1 MSVAIPVPKGLG
13 TVHRIT
19 VGTGPRCAL
28 CSHSPEPDSA
38 GLGCP
43 GQHHPTAAEL
53 LRPRPSSAVGRRPA
67 AQLPFRT
74 HPGEPLV
81 HNRHHEHT
89 NRQETPIGPDN
100 SPASC
105 TGSNAPGVPAPGVA
119 GSVRRQGAPDR
130 QAATEGGP
138 QPGGDR
144 QAESL
149 SKRRQRTRQPKKR
162 KRLKQP
168 SCRMNAAEFKRFTDA
183 AAYCEMSNAA
193 FLAYAVDKATRDLSR
208 TAAEIA
214 TEREVIEELFA
225 ARRHL
230 GRIHGLFNQVA
241 KALNSGADA
250 PHLDAAAEAARTAA
264 RRMEDAA
271 DALLARYDG
280 GAAE

>member
-1 MSVAIPVPKGLG
+1 MHD
-13 TVHRIT
+13 T
-19 VGTGPRCAL
+19 
-28 CSHSPEPDSA
+28 
-38 GLGCP
+38 
-43 GQHHPTAAEL
+43 
-53 LRPRPSSAVGRRPA
+53 
-67 AQLPFRT
+67 
-74 HPGEPLV
+74 
-81 HNRHHEHT
+81 HHELPT
-89 NRQETPIGPDN
+89 GQTEMTTTTPNGT
-100 SPASC
+100 ASC

-119 GSVRRQGAPDR
+119 GAARRQGAPGR

-138 QPGGDR
+138 QPGGK

-149 SKRRQRTRQPKKR
+149 AKKRQRARQPKER

-168 SCRMNAAEFKRFTDA
+168 SCRMNDDEFKRLTDA
-183 AAYCEMSNAA
+183 ATHCDMTIAA
-193 FLAYAVDKATRDLSR
+193 FLAYAADKATRDLTR

-214 TEREVIEELFA
+214 TEREVIDELFA

-250 PHLDAAAEAARTAA
+250 PHLDAAAEAVRSAA

-271 DALLARYDG
+271 DALLAHRDG